1 MADEKVVKLQNVTP
15 DQRKEFPI
23 NVKLRDFGGEVVFEM
38 NLKEH
43 LNFPY
48 LFWDGR
54 LFVTSRDNPLIFL
67 ERSYHVFMEQSKS
80 NEQH

>member
-1 MADEKVVKLQNVTP
+1 MADEKVVKLQQVTP

-38 NLKEH
+38 NLKDS
-43 LNFPY
+43 LSFPY

-54 LFVTSRDNPLIFL
+54 LFVTSRDNPHIYL
-67 ERSYHVFMEQSKS
+67 ERSYHVFMEQAKS
-80 NEQH
+80 NAQH